1 MKLVCRCNYHKGTG
15 GLENLC
21 YQPNYLKKG
30 IYLWLVFQ
38 HCTWSWE
45 KWKWVENTKAFNEII
60 AFIPQSLKNE
70 DGTKSSHSVQ
80 ILMSLTTYESPGM
93 NIAYG
98 RIGTI
103 KDYCIIL
110 KQSWLLPLARWME
123 REWWH
128 CLCVCLLYFKCT
140 LSNQTKLH
148 ASFGIFCLIIRQSL
162 LLIICTFFLSQN
174 ILKLKM
180 KCQNSQDAHKTEQ
193 KRISN

>member
-1 MKLVCRCNYHKGTG
+1 
-15 GLENLC
+15 
-21 YQPNYLKKG
+21 
-30 IYLWLVFQ
+30 
-38 HCTWSWE
+38 
-45 KWKWVENTKAFNEII
+45 
-60 AFIPQSLKNE
+60 
-70 DGTKSSHSVQ
+70 
-80 ILMSLTTYESPGM
+80 MSLTTYESPGM

-162 LLIICTFFLSQN
+162 LLIICTFFYLKTFWISKSQSEVKPNFNFSTILDIMLWTDDWHMSKATNFYLAALSSPYMAVSVSKFSVSTRN
-174 ILKLKM
+174 WFFFAIYVGLVPNWYL
-180 KCQNSQDAHKTEQ
+180 EFV
-193 KRISN
+193 IF